1 MPDTDYIVSAVA
13 LTIVALLGVHI
24 WLTLVMMGRVERL
37 QKWMA
42 KVMGNKSNKRDNAD
56 AASKAATRP

>member
-1 MPDTDYIVSAVA
+1 MPDADYILSAVA

-37 QKWMA
+37 QKWVA
-42 KVMGNKSNKRDNAD
+42 KVMGKSNKRDND
-56 AASKAATRP
+56 AASKAATRS

>member
-37 QKWMA
+37 QKWVA
-42 KVMGNKSNKRDNAD
+42 KVMGKFNKHDNAD
-56 AASKAATRP
+56 ATSKAATRP

>member
-1 MPDTDYIVSAVA
+1 MPDADYIVSAVA
-13 LTIVALLGVHI
+13 LAIVALLGVHI

-37 QKWMA
+37 QKWVA
-42 KVMGNKSNKRDNAD
+42 KVMGQSNKRDNAD